1 MGMINLGKVFG
12 GVVKALKPI
21 ATAAL
26 QAASGPAVNLLKNV
40 VGSGFDGIKGA
51 ATQLAGRLPFVG
63 GLASKLLGQGID
75 KLKGL
80 AQDGIE
86 KFVKGLV
93 DKIAPRELPGAAP
106 GTTVTTPPL
115 ADRAANIGRE
125 VGAIT
130 NAATGIVNG
139 TGATGS
145 ASASGGSVIDQA
157 SSTFKGNLGE
167 FSSVEKDMLAQ
178 AKANGASDGQIK
190 MMELQFKMQHLQEI
204 MSAISNVMKKQ
215 NEIAMAVIGN
225 LR

>member
-51 ATQLAGRLPFVG
+51 VTQLAGRLPFIG

-75 KLKGL
+75 KLKGM
-80 AQDGIE
+80 AQGGIE
-86 KFVKGLV
+86 KFVQDLV
-93 DKIAPRELPGAAP
+93 GKLAPRQLPGAPA
-106 GTTVTTPPL
+106 GTNVTPPPL

-125 VGAIT
+125 VGSIT
-130 NAATGIVNG
+130 NAATGIIN
-139 TGATGS
+139 AAGS
-145 ASASGGSVIDQA
+145 SASGGGSVIGQA
-157 SSTFKGNLGE
+157 SSVFKSNLGE

-178 AKANGASDGQIK
+178 AKANGASDGQVK

-215 NEIAMAVIGN
+215 NEIQMAIVGN